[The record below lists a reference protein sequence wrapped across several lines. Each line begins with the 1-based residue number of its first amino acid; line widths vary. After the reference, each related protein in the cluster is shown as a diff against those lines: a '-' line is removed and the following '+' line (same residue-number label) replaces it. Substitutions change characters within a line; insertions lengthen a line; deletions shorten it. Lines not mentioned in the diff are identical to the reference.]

1 MIFIL
6 KLIMRILVTENQYK
20 RILEFYE
27 KGYSFDWDDNVLNM
41 PTKIHLEKK
50 SNGGWKDY
58 EVSTEKFREIRHEL
72 DGEKLRLKNNNPNDA
87 FKDFKTEI
95 FIQHTKD
102 AINNDE
108 FGPSFK
114 KFKKALIKGY
124 GFSIITA
131 RGTSKDSL
139 RKGIKVLID
148 MTFSDEEKETMN
160 KNLKEKKYKSVDDY
174 LNDQQLSAVS
184 SEEFKTEYQS
194 KGGAENPEIA
204 KTMAFEK
211 YVESV
216 VKKVEHLVDHP
227 EREGV
232 KIGFSDDDLGNIKK
246 MEEFIRKELLKKY
259 PKVKFVIYDT
269 SNPKD
274 IKKKFIN
281 IELKE

>member
-1 MIFIL
+1 
-6 KLIMRILVTENQYK
+6 MRILVTENQYK

>member
-1 MIFIL
+1 
-6 KLIMRILVTENQYK
+6 MRILVTENQYR

-102 AINNDE
+102 AINANE

-124 GFSIITA
+124 DFSIITA

-148 MTFSDEEKETMN
+148 MTFSEEEKETMN
-160 KNLKEKKYKSVDDY
+160 KNLKEKKYKSIDDY
-174 LNDQQLSAVS
+174 LNNQQLSAVS

-194 KGGAENPEIA
+194 KGGAENPEVA

-216 VKKVEHLVDHP
+216 VKKVGDLVDNP
-227 EREGV
+227 DREGV

-274 IKKKFIN
+274 VKKKYIN
-281 IELKE
+281 IEIK

>member
-1 MIFIL
+1 
-6 KLIMRILVTENQYK
+6 MRILINESQYK
-20 RILEFYE
+20 RLVEFYE

-58 EVSTEKFREIRHEL
+58 DVSTEKFREIRHEL

-102 AINNDE
+102 AINSNE

-114 KFKKALIKGY
+114 KFKKAFMKGMN
-124 GFSIITA
+124 FSIITA

-160 KNLKEKKYKSVDDY
+160 KNLKEKDYKSVDVY

-184 SEEFKTEYQS
+184 SDEFKTEYAS
-194 KGGAENPEIA
+194 TGGAENPEVA

-216 VKKVEHLVDHP
+216 VKKVGDLVDHP
-227 EREGV
+227 DREGI

-246 MEEFIRKELLKKY
+246 MEEFIKKELLKKY
-259 PKVKFVIYDT
+259 PKVKFVVYDT

-274 IKKKFIN
+274 VKKKYIN
-281 IELKE
+281 IEIDN

>member
-1 MIFIL
+1 
-6 KLIMRILVTENQYK
+6 MRILISESQYK
-20 RILEFYE
+20 EIREFYE

-58 EVSTEKFREIRHEL
+58 DVSTEKFREIRHKL

-95 FIQHTKD
+95 FIQHTKE
-102 AINNDE
+102 AINANE

-114 KFKKALIKGY
+114 KFKKALINGY
-124 GFSIITA
+124 DFSIITA

-160 KNLKEKKYKSVDDY
+160 KNLKEKKYKSIDDY
-174 LNDQQLSAVS
+174 ISDQQLSAVS

-194 KGGAENPEIA
+194 KGGAENPEVA

-216 VKKVEHLVDHP
+216 VKKVEDLVDHP
-227 EREGV
+227 DREGV

-274 IKKKFIN
+274 VKKKYIN
-281 IELKE
+281 IEIDN

>member
-1 MIFIL
+1 
-6 KLIMRILVTENQYK
+6 MRILVTENQYR
-20 RILEFYE
+20 RILSEFYE

-102 AINNDE
+102 AINANE

-114 KFKKALIKGY
+114 KFKKALINGY
-124 GFSIITA
+124 DFSIITA
-131 RGTSKDSL
+131 RGISKDSL

-160 KNLKEKKYKSVDDY
+160 KNLKEKKYKSIDDY
-174 LNDQQLSAVS
+174 ISDQQLSAVS

-194 KGGAENPEIA
+194 KGGAENPEVA

-216 VKKVEHLVDHP
+216 VKKVGDLVDNP
-227 EREGV
+227 NREGV

-274 IKKKFIN
+274 VKKKYIN
-281 IELKE
+281 IEIDN

>member
-1 MIFIL
+1 MKLLISERQL
-6 KLIMRILVTENQYK
+6 KSLI
-20 RILEFYE
+20 EFYE

-50 SNGGWKDY
+50 VKGKWKNYD
-58 EVSTEKFREIRHEL
+58 VSTEKFREIRHEL
-72 DGEKLRLKNNNPNDA
+72 DGENLRLKNNNQNEA
-87 FKDFKTEI
+87 FEDFKTSI

-102 AINNDE
+102 AINANE

-114 KFKKALIKGY
+114 KFKKTLLKGID
-124 GFSIITA
+124 FSIITA

-148 MTFSDEEKETMN
+148 MTFSDDEKETMK
-160 KNLKEKKYKSVDDY
+160 KNLKDKKYKSIDDY
-174 LNDQQLSAVS
+174 LNNQQLSAVS
-184 SEEFKTEYQS
+184 SDEFKTEYKS
-194 KGGAENPEIA
+194 LGGAENPEIA

-211 YVESV
+211 YVDSV
-216 VKKVEHLVDHP
+216 VKKAGYLVDHP

-232 KIGFSDDDLGNIKK
+232 KIGFSDDDLGNVKK

-259 PKVKFVIYDT
+259 PKVNFVIYDT

-274 IKKKFIN
+274 IKKKYIN
-281 IELKE
+281 IEIDN

>member
-1 MIFIL
+1 M
-6 KLIMRILVTENQYK
+6 KILVTESQLE

-50 SNGGWKDY
+50 SNGNWKDY
-58 EVSTEKFREIRHEL
+58 DVSTEHFREIRHEL

-95 FIQHTKD
+95 FIEHTKD
-102 AINNDE
+102 AINANE

-114 KFKKALIKGY
+114 KFKKVLIKAND
-124 GFSIITA
+124 FSIITA

-148 MTFSDEEKETMN
+148 MTFSEEEKETMN
-160 KNLKEKKYKSVDDY
+160 KNLKEKEYKSIDDY

-184 SEEFKTEYQS
+184 SEEFKTEYAS
-194 KGGAENPEIA
+194 SGGAENPEIA

-211 YVESV
+211 YVENV
-216 VKKVEHLVDHP
+216 VKKFEDLIDHP
-227 EREGV
+227 KREGI

-259 PKVKFVIYDT
+259 PKVKFIIYDT
-269 SNPKD
+269 SDPKNV
-274 IKKKFIN
+274 KKKYIN
-281 IELKE
+281 IELDN

>member
-1 MIFIL
+1 
-6 KLIMRILVTENQYK
+6 
-20 RILEFYE
+20 
-27 KGYSFDWDDNVLNM
+27 M

-58 EVSTEKFREIRHEL
+58 DVSTEKFREIRHKL

-95 FIQHTKD
+95 FIQHTKE
-102 AINNDE
+102 AINANE

-114 KFKKALIKGY
+114 KFKKALINGY
-124 GFSIITA
+124 DFSIITA

-160 KNLKEKKYKSVDDY
+160 KNLKEKKYKSIDDY
-174 LNDQQLSAVS
+174 ISDQQLSAVS
-184 SEEFKTEYQS
+184 SEEFKNEYQS
-194 KGGAENPEIA
+194 KGGAENPEVA

-216 VKKVEHLVDHP
+216 VKKVEDLVDHP
-227 EREGV
+227 DREGV

-274 IKKKFIN
+274 VKKKYIN
-281 IELKE
+281 IEIDN